1 MEKAPMTL
9 DRLAA
14 IASSTRSRWL
24 REALD
29 LYEAAGAPRD
39 ADRVRHA
46 LRDAGG
52 AVPRRPRATGR
63 VPAELARAGVT
74 VREAEVLRLIGR
86 GLPNAEIGQRL
97 YISVRTVEA
106 HVSSLLNK
114 LGARNR
120 GELTLRSASIDFD
133 A

>member
-1 MEKAPMTL
+1 MGP
-9 DRLAA
+9 
-14 IASSTRSRWL
+14 I
-24 REALD
+24 
-29 LYEAAGAPRD
+29 
-39 ADRVRHA
+39 
-46 LRDAGG
+46 
-52 AVPRRPRATGR
+52 
-63 VPAELARAGVT
+63 PAELAQAGVT
-74 VREAEVLRLIGR
+74 AREVEVLRLIGR